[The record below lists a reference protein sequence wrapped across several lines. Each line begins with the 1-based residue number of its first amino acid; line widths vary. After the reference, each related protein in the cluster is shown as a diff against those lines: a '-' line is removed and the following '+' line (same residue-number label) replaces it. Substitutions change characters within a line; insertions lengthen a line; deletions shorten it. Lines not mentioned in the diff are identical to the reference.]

1 MLFTGPY
8 VQRGDKE
15 KDEKVTRASVAK
27 GTAVAGITL
36 EQVRADCPSVV
47 SRSWPSLSPLE

>member
-1 MLFTGPY
+1 MKCHLVDGFTGPY

-15 KDEKVTRASVAK
+15 KDEKVMRASVAK

-36 EQVRADCPSVV
+36 EQVAC
-47 SRSWPSLSPLE
+47 